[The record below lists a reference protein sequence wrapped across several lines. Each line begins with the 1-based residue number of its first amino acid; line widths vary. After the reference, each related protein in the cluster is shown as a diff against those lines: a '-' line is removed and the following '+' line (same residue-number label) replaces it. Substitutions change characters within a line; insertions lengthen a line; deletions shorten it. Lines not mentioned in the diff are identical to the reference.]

1 MAAGLVWTRHR
12 LLARAGRE
20 SLRLRHVPASGY
32 SVGRRWVLIR
42 RRVLAAVH
50 GAGVVFGRRRDDGV
64 GAHGAGVAA
73 ARPGA
78 HGIELSLVDG
88 SSP

>member
-50 GAGVVFGRRRDDGV
+50 GAGIVFGRRRDV
-64 GAHGAGVAA
+64 GAAAHRAGVAA
-73 ARPGA
+73 ARPG
-78 HGIELSLVDG
+78 VDG
-88 SSP
+88 IARDLCYG